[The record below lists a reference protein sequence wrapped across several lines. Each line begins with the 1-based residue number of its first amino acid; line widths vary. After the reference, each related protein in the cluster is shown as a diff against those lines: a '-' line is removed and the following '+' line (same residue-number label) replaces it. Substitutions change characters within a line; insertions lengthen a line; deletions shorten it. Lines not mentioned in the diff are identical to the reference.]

1 MCVVTDGA
9 NEVDGVVKELRVKGV
24 VAVVKHVSDD
34 LGLVGLASITV
45 KGRRNQKNLKLLLQ
59 VKIMVGFLT

>member
-1 MCVVTDGA
+1 MATDGA
-9 NEVDGVVKELRVKGV
+9 NVVDGVVKEVRVKGV

-34 LGLVGLASITV
+34 LGLLGRACIYNIV